1 MAAQRGDGLD
11 VGLDA
16 GAAARIRSRD
26 AKDSD
31 RVFHWSISVRAVFP
45 PHPPAA
51 AKAPAGKLSQR
62 WSAVASREGGTLS
75 HKERELTRWLRGS
88 LARSRA
94 PSDEP
99 ASHLRPRP

>member
-1 MAAQRGDGLD
+1 MAAECGDGFD

-26 AKDSD
+26 AEDTD
-31 RVFHWSISVRAVFP
+31 RVFHGSISVRAVFP

-62 WSAVASREGGTLS
+62 WSAVASREGGPAAAKAPAGKLS
-75 HKERELTRWLRGS
+75 Q
-88 LARSRA
+88 RSSA
-94 PSDEP
+94 VTSPEGGNP
-99 ASHLRPRP
+99 LP